1 MLNSAPA
8 RWAFSVM
15 SALFGG
21 LGMALL
27 YLGFEDPSQLL
38 PALIFLSSAIAIV
51 LSSQYSAKGPTDQR

>member
-21 LGMALL
+21 FGVFFL
-27 YLGFEDPSQLL
+27 YVAFDDPTELL
-38 PALIFLSSAIAIV
+38 PALIFLGSAMTIV
-51 LSSQYSAKGPTDQR
+51 WSRQYSAKASTDRQ

>member
-8 RWAFSVM
+8 RWAFSAM

-21 LGMALL
+21 LGMFLV
-27 YLGFEDPSQLL
+27 YLGFDDPSQLL

-51 LSSQYSAKGPTDQR
+51 LSSQHSANGSTDDR